1 MSRTPLQQHWKISVL
16 VKLMLTKQK
25 IFYPDKYTELT
36 KNFLKNPKRIL
47 PTDIKLKGK
56 QQVQKKTKF
65 AASLHSLGHGPGW
78 NSPNSR
84 VLHAAGA
91 VKEEGG

>member
-1 MSRTPLQQHWKISVL
+1 ML

-56 QQVQKKTKF
+56 QQVQKKTNLLLVCTLWGMIL
-65 AASLHSLGHGPGW
+65 AGIAQILGCYMLQG
-78 NSPNSR
+78 R
-84 VLHAAGA
+84 
-91 VKEEGG
+91 

>member
-1 MSRTPLQQHWKISVL
+1 ML

-36 KNFLKNPKRIL
+36 KKFLKKPKTHTTYRYKAERQTAS
-47 PTDIKLKGK
+47 PEKN
-56 QQVQKKTKF
+56 KF
-65 AASLHSLGHGPGW
+65 AASLHSLGHDPGW

-91 VKEEGG
+91 VKEEGS